1 MKKTLIIAATV
12 WLVGCAGF
20 DSNPLVEVANNA
32 LDEPTIKSG
41 MTSRDAAYMAA
52 YKAYAKEV
60 GKDKPIV
67 EIEGT
72 GEEIKISGV
81 KSIKVYGQNGAAGM
95 AAPSKDK
102 PLIIEFMDGFGRF
115 AERVLLPGYL
125 IKETHQTTRDQST
138 KDLESTRIL
147 SGERERV
154 TTQAI
159 ETASKPPLV
168 VTVPA
173 PAPVVPTE

>member
-1 MKKTLIIAATV
+1 MKLLATLAMLLALT
-12 WLVGCAGF
+12 GCAGF
-20 DSNPLVEVANNA
+20 NADPLVDVANNA

-67 EIEGT
+67 EIEGN
-72 GEEIKISGV
+72 GEEIKISGI

-95 AAPSKDK
+95 DAPAKDK
-102 PLIIEFMDGFGRF
+102 PLVIELMDGIGRF

-125 IKETHQTTRDQST
+125 IKETHQTARDVSSKALEQS
-138 KDLESTRIL
+138 RIE

-154 TTQAI
+154 TSQAI
-159 ETASKPPLV
+159 EAASKPPLV
-168 VTVPA
+168 VHVPA
-173 PAPVVPTE
+173 PFVE

>member
-1 MKKTLIIAATV
+1 MKLLTLLLAFALT
-12 WLVGCAGF
+12 GCAGF
-20 DSNPLVEVANNA
+20 NADPLVDVANNA

-67 EIEGT
+67 EIEGN
-72 GEEIKISGV
+72 GEEIKISGI

-95 AAPSKDK
+95 NAPTKDK
-102 PLIIEFMDGFGRF
+102 PLIIELLDGVGRF

-125 IKETHQTTRDQST
+125 IKETHQTARDSST
-138 KDLESTRIL
+138 KALEQSKIE

-154 TTQAI
+154 TSQAI
-159 ETASKPPLV
+159 EAASKPPLV
-168 VTVPA
+168 VQPTIVPV
-173 PAPVVPTE
+173 PVMGE